1 MSYKSL
7 DVEQIGYVYEGLLE
21 WTVERVNEVT
31 LELNANKGIHK
42 NTITLNESRSSE
54 DIYELLKKRTGKS
67 DNQIES
73 LFQKNLD
80 ENDKQKLSVS
90 CKGDIS
96 LCEELKDYYHLL
108 KLDNWGFPKVY
119 QIGSYKLTTGQDRR
133 ETGTHYTPKSLTES
147 IVETT
152 LEPVA
157 YVGPAEGNPREK
169 WQLKS
174 SAELLELKIC
184 DPAMGS
190 GAFLVQVCR
199 WLSNGWS
206 KRGARKRFKENP

>member
-1 MSYKSL
+1 M
-7 DVEQIGYVYEGLLE
+7 
-21 WTVERVNEVT
+21 
-31 LELNANKGIHK
+31 
-42 NTITLNESRSSE
+42 
-54 DIYELLKKRTGKS
+54 
-67 DNQIES
+67 
-73 LFQKNLD
+73 D

-90 CKGDIS
+90 CKGNIR
-96 LCEELKDYYHLL
+96 LCEQLKDYYHLL

-119 QIGSYKLTTGQDRR
+119 QISSYKLTTGQDRR

-152 LEPVA
+152 LEPLA
-157 YVGPAEGNPREK
+157 YEGPAEGNPREE

-174 SAELLELKIC
+174 SAELMELKIC

-199 WLSNGWS
+199 WLSEKLVEAWDDEEAKGNSSLLTVSSVESAGCRTNNQITRRTSANRPKSGCRKMSLWS
-206 KRGARKRFKENP
+206 RHESTSR